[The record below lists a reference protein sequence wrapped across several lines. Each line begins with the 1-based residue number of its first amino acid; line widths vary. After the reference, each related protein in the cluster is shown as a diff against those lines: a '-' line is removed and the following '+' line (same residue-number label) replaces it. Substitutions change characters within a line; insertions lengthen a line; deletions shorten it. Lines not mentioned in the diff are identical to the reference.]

1 MDSRRDIHPDMEV
14 KTCKDCLSSC
24 CKPEVDV
31 TRKEYDRLKAKGHK
45 KEMITRTDI
54 FLEDNPNYKNRR
66 DYLDDMYKDVYATIN
81 KGKDGFCRLLDIS
94 TRLCTIY
101 DSRPKV
107 CRDFEVNSN
116 RCKSIKKCIN

>member
-1 MDSRRDIHPDMEV
+1 MDGWGNIYTDMEV
-14 KTCKDCLSSC
+14 KTCKDCLSTC

-31 TRKEYDRLKAKGHK
+31 TKKEYNSLKAKGYK
-45 KEMITRTDI
+45 KEMTTRTDI
-54 FLEDNPNYKNRR
+54 FLEDNPSYENRR
-66 DYLDDMYKDVYATIN
+66 GYLDDMYNEMFAIIN
-81 KGKDGFCRLLDIS
+81 KGDDGFCRLLDRV

-116 RCKSIKKCIN
+116 RCNSMKKCIN